1 MPPLRV
7 KKSIE
12 RYFFGRRPRA
22 PIEDG
27 FTLLEVLVA
36 TMVLGISVVVV
47 LQLFSGGLDQAR
59 RAEDYTRAVLHARAK
74 MEEVLLNLPSG
85 PVLER
90 GDFGD
95 GYRWAWETLPD
106 TETPVAELGVQPV
119 MVRVSVGWGFDQNPK
134 EYHLQTMAL
143 TPVMEPPSS

>member
-1 MPPLRV
+1 MPTRMGKQP
-7 KKSIE
+7 IE
-12 RYFFGRRPRA
+12 RCFFGRRPRA
-22 PIEDG
+22 CAEGG

-47 LQLFSGGLDQAR
+47 LQLFSGRLDQAR

-74 MEEVLLNLPSG
+74 MEEVLLDLPSG

-106 TETPVAELGVQPV
+106 TEAPVAELGVQPV

-143 TPVMEPPSS
+143 IPVTEPPSS

>member
-1 MPPLRV
+1 MPTRMV
-7 KKSIE
+7 KKPIQWC
-12 RYFFGRRPRA
+12 FVDRRPCA
-22 PIEDG
+22 CAEGG

-74 MEEVLLNLPSG
+74 MEEVLLDLPSG

-106 TETPVAELGVQPV
+106 TEAPVAELGVQPV
-119 MVRVSVGWGFDQNPK
+119 LVRVSVGWGFDQNPK

-143 TPVMEPPSS
+143 TTVMEPPSS